1 MGFARLAE
9 SSIRSFKGKGEN
21 DKGSQCTMNFTGHKD
36 YVLSVAVSHD
46 GQWVVSGS
54 KDRGVQFWD
63 AKTAVVQCML
73 QGHKNSG
80 AWLAR
85 LFLK

>member
-1 MGFARLAE
+1 M
-9 SSIRSFKGKGEN
+9 
-21 DKGSQCTMNFTGHKD
+21 
-36 YVLSVAVSHD
+36 LSVAVSHD

-63 AKTAVVQCML
+63 AKTATAQCML

-80 AWLAR
+80 TYSSYDSSWMFSDLLSSHLYR
-85 LFLK
+85 PQPRRERPCNR